1 VSGQDIQSYLEALP
15 LFKELAGQ
23 AALQDLAAICEMHR
37 ARAGEVVVTEG
48 SEGDTMY
55 VIKEG
60 RVRVEKR
67 TPYKDTYTVSFLSAG
82 DFFGEA
88 ALLNRDR
95 RSATC
100 LAETDGELL
109 VIGRPRFLEFGDRH
123 PAAGLLITRK
133 IAGHLA
139 HRLLSAN
146 EDIVTLFSALVEE
159 VEGAVLGE

>member
-1 VSGQDIQSYLEALP
+1 VSAHDIEPYLEALP

-23 AALQDLAAICEMHR
+23 GSLHDLAGICELHR
-37 ARAGEVVVTEG
+37 AGAGEVVVTEG

-55 VIKEG
+55 VIKQG

-67 TPYKDTYTVSFLSAG
+67 TTYQDTYTVSFLAGG
-82 DFFGEA
+82 DFLGEA

-100 LAETDGELL
+100 VAETDCELL
-109 VIGRPRFLEFGDRH
+109 VIARPRFLEFGDRH
-123 PAAGLLITRK
+123 PAAGLVITRK

-159 VEGAVLGE
+159 VEGSILGE